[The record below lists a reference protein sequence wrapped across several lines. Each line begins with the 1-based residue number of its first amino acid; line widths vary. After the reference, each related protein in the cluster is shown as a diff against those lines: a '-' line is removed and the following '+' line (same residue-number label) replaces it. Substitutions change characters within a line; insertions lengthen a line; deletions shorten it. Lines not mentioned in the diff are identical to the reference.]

1 MYKDGTY
8 ETSVNM
14 TSLMLSMSK
23 ESWRACAFVFNLN
36 DDVCF
41 EIGNALRRFIFLGGS
56 VQPALSNCG
65 LSPIFSGSS

>member
-1 MYKDGTY
+1 MEAGGL
-8 ETSVNM
+8 V
-14 TSLMLSMSK
+14 LL
-23 ESWRACAFVFNLN
+23 FFNLN

-65 LSPIFSGSS
+65 LSPHILRLWLMIAQVVFHTVIDL